1 MPDQE
6 IENNEDRTAVADDA
20 TDLAEEESAAA
31 INAAEDTVICVQTAD
46 AAEESASPA
55 TKRKYTI
62 FTKEN
67 VVEYTKRTVFLLV
80 GLLIMSFGVAFSIKA
95 DLGTSPVSSIPYV
108 LNIITGLSVG
118 ITTIIVNTGIV
129 VLQIVLLRRRFHP
142 FQLFQVAVC
151 TVFGFLTDFALFCVD
166 DVAPTEYW
174 QQWLFCLLGIV
185 LVATGVSFE
194 VTANVITLAG
204 EGLTLAMCTLLPRV
218 KFGYMKVMCDCAMV
232 IVAVALAFIF
242 LHELAAVR
250 EGTLAAAI
258 FVGLISK
265 QLNKVIT
272 PLGNRLFYPHA
283 HAAQKS

>member
-1 MPDQE
+1 M
-6 IENNEDRTAVADDA
+6 
-20 TDLAEEESAAA
+20 
-31 INAAEDTVICVQTAD
+31 
-46 AAEESASPA
+46 
-55 TKRKYTI
+55 
-62 FTKEN
+62 
-67 VVEYTKRTVFLLV
+67 
-80 GLLIMSFGVAFSIKA
+80 
-95 DLGTSPVSSIPYV
+95 SSIPYV

-151 TVFGFLTDFALFCVD
+151 TVFGPHRLCAVLRGRGRADRILAAMAVR
-166 DVAPTEYW
+166 
-174 QQWLFCLLGIV
+174 LLGIV

-265 QLNKVIT
+265 QFNKVIT
-272 PLGNRLFYPHA
+272 PARQPSVLPARPRRAKIVTDGGKTLKTREVCGIIYRKEGYHEQSRTTLLRPCIRV
-283 HAAQKS
+283 